1 MGKKK
6 KQEKKKLKKALKKEH
21 KAALKKMVPTGCK
34 TKCCEKYKKS
44 ESKRC
49 NRCPCFDLIQKVA

>member
-6 KQEKKKLKKALKKEH
+6 KKSDNHKKGKLKTLAPK
-21 KAALKKMVPTGCK
+21 GCK
-34 TKCCEKYKKS
+34 TKCCKKYKKS

-49 NRCPCFDLIQKVA
+49 KRCPCYDLAKKVA